1 MNSKKAQISVNKL
14 CGKTLMVAGGCV
26 GVSLLLGA
34 MLLTTLLISGTVE
47 AENIDI
53 GTSLILMVSIGGA
66 SLVIKSRVGEG
77 RAGIISIFV
86 AAVVVCMLIL
96 NMIIIGWQFQGL
108 LMKLIALLF
117 GGAAM
122 MVERKGKIKKRRKWK
137 NR

>member
-1 MNSKKAQISVNKL
+1 LV
-14 CGKTLMVAGGCV
+14 VAGGCAV
-26 GVSLLLGA
+26 VSLLLGA

-86 AAVVVCMLIL
+86 AAVVVSMLIL
-96 NMIIIGWQFQGL
+96 NMIITGWQFQGL

-122 MVERKGKIKKRRKWK
+122 MVERKGKVKKRRKWK
-137 NR
+137 KR